1 MANELVRQGSLYGG
15 TKNIVGTKYAD
26 LVLET
31 LGKVYIK
38 TGKSSKVLN
47 DVFTLLDKYNT
58 LDVEGIRGKVIITE
72 SLESIDYP
80 GEGCLIFDTEKHGLY
95 ISYDDRYI
103 LILDSLDIP
112 EEGKGYVKRSG
123 DTMTGTLTILS
134 KGAPLI
140 VASKQLVRNLNAE
153 YLNGHPSSYY
163 TVKTL
168 NEKIS
173 GEWSFNR
180 KTNFNADTQTKGVA
194 TFDNKA
200 VFNDNI
206 VAHSDII
213 TTGSLGT
220 PQFASGFQGYGWR
233 LDSDTNMLTV
243 DYLVVRKAMQV
254 FELIVNQIKATN
266 GSLWVTDSC
275 EVEEVHTIEYLDVND
290 LTYDKVSPNV
300 WYLPFMGHG
309 VQCFNTKVHNI
320 AKSHLAP
327 ASGNLDRVSDT
338 TFYDYNY
345 IIKFKSIPSNISELD
360 FNTINTWDE
369 EVLNL
374 VQIVHFFPESIQGE
388 YETSTEELNNNSI
401 FNENTTPRFLSTQQ
415 KWSFLDKDLT
425 IQELYLYY
433 KYFGLKSEIYQET
446 NETTGQLET
455 ILPKQMRSTYVVKMN
470 DDHYPTFWEQ
480 DLIRCQKFEDNNI
493 KYYDAIVA
501 AKFDTYYYLIIV
513 AESVFDKATII
524 EYDSEGN
531 LTKFEETYN
540 TTQYEK
546 TSQIDDETLTEYE
559 KQELAEEQRASGT
572 EEIKSNPEVVLT
584 TISPKD
590 GLVRVGNLTNVDRQN
605 SVFITSSE
613 MDSPYVQTMS
623 GINRPDYSVLYS
635 SPKFLTRK
643 YQNKDY
649 YYKEVENNQGEGLF
663 VFDWVVDNDN
673 GVVVPIRTQDG
684 QPLTDEW
691 DNYTIDLENLYRKVW
706 YQLLESPTADC
717 EIEKNASGA
726 YVSTYNVNVR
736 ARFGKL
742 DGIYNE
748 LFGDVQPHGYGLYG
762 DNVYLTGEFFLS
774 NGKAV
779 AHIGEEVKLEIND
792 KFGKA
797 GLYIQDINN
806 DGKPDIILSAEQVH
820 ILTSGGQKT
829 ALFTNG
835 RIEAKL
841 LRVTD
846 LEAAS
851 QYYYETTDGK
861 VWYYSNTETIEQAL
875 AKNGHIITQC
885 VTDEYGNVITHI
897 DKTQPFV
904 SITSNDGL
912 LEARNAK
919 LYGGM
924 LELESTD
931 KSTLVTVG
939 VPEAEDGSIAYA
951 GMTISKNVGTDEVE
965 WQPVAQYTGSVNNYP
980 INNYKSESVYISVTD
995 PWSDSLTIETVVLGG
1010 SQDSTQAANPYHYT
1024 AYKSGY
1030 MSEEFTVTKNT
1041 QISLSVTVG
1050 KDTDINMDYIFRQ
1063 ANLFTRIYLQD
1074 VSNNRNYYLISFSPY
1089 ISKNSQGSYYIEYY
1103 SGKSFYG
1110 STNIPPGTYKMYVN
1124 LTLDAELDQ
1133 EYVNTLPSRFE
1144 MTAFVRGNITL
1155 NNINVKVLSNEF
1167 MTNYMGNGITMGFN
1181 QENYFSSYFYNPDS
1195 SNKYQVIDFQSKGAG
1210 MKYENGK
1217 TFQYFNGY
1225 QIKLPIPI
1233 YTGTIKVMA
1242 NRHDSG
1248 CQDYSGYYQNCPQ
1261 YPIVKGYKRWLW
1273 EVDNEGIPEGHT
1285 RSKLYAS
1292 GLDNDHAQ
1300 THGDFVL
1307 DFQGLDAYQNIDF
1320 SSDNVIVSLTGCPS
1334 FGKSGAQD
1342 SHRIYGTLYARSNK
1356 QLRIWLSD
1364 DATNNDGNCFVV
1376 IYYIP

>member
-1 MANELVRQGSLYGG
+1 MANELVRQSSLYGG
-15 TKNIVGTKYAD
+15 TKNIVGSKYSD

-38 TGKSSKVLN
+38 TGKSSRVLN
-47 DVFTLLDKYNT
+47 DVFTLLDKYNS
-58 LDVEGIRGKVIITE
+58 LDVEGIKGKVIITE
-72 SLESIDYP
+72 SLETLEYP

-95 ISYDDRYI
+95 ISYDERYI
-103 LILDSLDIP
+103 LILDSLDVA
-112 EEGKGYVKRSG
+112 EDGKGYVKKSG
-123 DTMTGTLTILS
+123 DTMTGTLTIRS

-153 YLNGHPSSYY
+153 YLNGYPSSYF

-206 VAHSDII
+206 IAHKDII
-213 TTGSLGT
+213 TVGSLGT
-220 PQFASGFQGYGWR
+220 PQFASGYQGYGWR

-275 EVEEVHTIEYLDVND
+275 EVKEVHTINFLDVSNIS
-290 LTYDKVSPNV
+290 YDKVCKDV
-300 WYLPFMGHG
+300 WYVPFEGHG
-309 VQCFNTKVHNI
+309 VDCFNLKVHTL

-327 ASGNLDRVSDT
+327 ASGNLDRIT
-338 TFYDYNY
+338 NNTFYDYNY
-345 IIKFKSIPSNISELD
+345 IIKFKSVPMNIAELD
-360 FNTINTWDE
+360 FNKVNEWDE
-369 EVLNL
+369 NIQDTIQVVN
-374 VQIVHFFPESIQGE
+374 FFPESIDGE
-388 YETSTEELNNNSI
+388 WKTSQEQLSHNKIYNDSQ
-401 FNENTTPRFLSTQQ
+401 TPKFYSTQQ
-415 KWSFLDKDLT
+415 KWSFLDRDFT

-433 KYFGLKSEIYQET
+433 KYFGLKSEVYQEQDE
-446 NETTGQLET
+446 NTGELKT
-455 ILPKQMRSTYVVKMN
+455 IEPSYMRSAYVVKM
-470 DDHYPTFWEQ
+470 DDEHYPTLWEQ

-513 AESVFDKATII
+513 ADSVFDKATTV

-531 LTKFEETYN
+531 LVKFEETYN
-540 TTQYEK
+540 KTQYQK
-546 TSQIDDETLTEYE
+546 TSQISDETLTEYE
-559 KQELAEEQRASGT
+559 KKELAEEQRENGT
-572 EEIKSNPEVVLT
+572 EEINSNPEVILT
-584 TISPKD
+584 TIAPKD
-590 GLVRVGNLTNVDRQN
+590 GLVRVGNFTNVSRQN

-613 MDSPYVQTMS
+613 LDSPYVQTMS
-623 GINRPDYSVLYS
+623 GVNRPDYSVLYT
-635 SPKFLTRK
+635 SPKFLTRRYK
-643 YQNKDY
+643 NKDY
-649 YYKEVENNQGEGLF
+649 YYKEVSESQVNNNGIF
-663 VFDWVVDNDN
+663 VYDWIQDNEH
-673 GVVVPIRTQDG
+673 GQVISIKTQDG
-684 QPLTDEW
+684 QPLMDEW
-691 DNYTIDLENLYRKVW
+691 ESYTIDLENKYRKVW
-706 YQLLESPTADC
+706 YELLDSPNLDC
-717 EIEKNASGA
+717 EIEKNQAGA
-726 YVSTYNVNVR
+726 YLSTYNVNVR
-736 ARFGKL
+736 ARFGNL

-748 LFGDVQPHGYGLYG
+748 LFQENQPHGYGLYG

-779 AHIGEEVKLEIND
+779 AQIGEEVKLEIND

-806 DGKPDIILSAEQVH
+806 DGKPDIILSAEQIH
-820 ILTSGGQKT
+820 ILTSQGQKT

-851 QYYYETTDGK
+851 QYYYETKDGNK
-861 VWYYSNTETIEQAL
+861 YYYSSSDTLEQAM
-875 AKNGHIITQC
+875 ASNGHVISQC
-885 VTDEYGNVITHI
+885 VTDSLGNVMTYV

-904 SITSNDGL
+904 SISSDDGL

-919 LYGGM
+919 LYGGI

-931 KSTLVTVG
+931 QSTLVTVG
-939 VPEAEDGSIAYA
+939 VPEAEDGSISYA
-951 GMTISKNVGTDEVE
+951 GMTISKNVGEDSVE
-965 WQPVAQYTGSVNNYP
+965 WQPVAYYSGSVNNNP
-980 INNYKSESVYISVTD
+980 GNNYKSESVYVNPVSPFQKSIQLSTTVNGGNNLNIPQSYLGVSETHD
-995 PWSDSLTIETVVLGG
+995 LSDS
-1010 SQDSTQAANPYHYT
+1010 
-1024 AYKSGY
+1024 
-1030 MSEEFTVTKNT
+1030 FTVTKNT
-1041 QISLSVTVG
+1041 QITVSVTIGNATSVYS
-1050 KDTDINMDYIFRQ
+1050 DYYLRHT
-1063 ANLFTRIYLQD
+1063 NLFTSIHIVEVNSGRTYGIC
-1074 VSNNRNYYLISFSPY
+1074 SFAPY
-1089 ISKNSQGSYYIEYY
+1089 IYYNNYNSYRNFLIGKSYY
-1103 SGKSFYG
+1103 G
-1110 STNIPPGTYKMYVN
+1110 SVSVPPGTYKIKITMSLN
-1124 LTLDAELDQ
+1124 SELDQ
-1133 EYVNTLPSRFE
+1133 SLLANSPSYSEFYLSASG
-1144 MTAFVRGNITL
+1144 TIHLSKVL
-1155 NNINVKVLSNEF
+1155 VKILSNEF

-1181 QENYFSSYFYNPDS
+1181 SQNYFSSYFYNPDS
-1195 SNKYQVIDFQSKGAG
+1195 YNKYQVIDFQSNGAG

-1225 QIKLPIPI
+1225 QVKLPIPI

-1248 CQDYSGYYQNCPQ
+1248 CQDYSGYSQNCLQ
-1261 YPIVKGYKRWLW
+1261 YPIVRGYKRWLW
-1273 EVDNEGIPEGHT
+1273 EVDNGSIPTGHT
-1285 RSKLYAS
+1285 RNKLYAT
-1292 GLDNDHAQ
+1292 GLDRDEPQ
-1300 THGDFVL
+1300 THGDFVI

-1320 SSDNVIVSLTGCPS
+1320 SSDKIIVSLTGSPS
-1334 FGKSGAQD
+1334 FGKSGVQD
-1342 SHRIYGTLYARSNK
+1342 SHRIYGTLYARSTK

-1364 DATNNDGNCFVV
+1364 DSTNNDGDCFVV